1 MAKFKGFTDSETF
14 TQVPNG
20 FFRQLLKQIDD
31 ATELKVTLYF
41 LWRIEHMD
49 GPFRALSASDF
60 STTDLGLAADEIRLG
75 LEKAVER
82 GSLLK
87 VQKIDGG
94 RQELNVLRIALCC
107 CIQMLQPQGSKILE
121 AINQHF
127 VFRSG
132 RLRTFQLMLNIRN
145 LKSQLLSFF
154 GCATQCSNMRPC

>member
-41 LWRIEHMD
+41 LWRLEHMD
-49 GPFRALSASDF
+49 GPFRVLSESDF
-60 STTDLGLAADEIRLG
+60 STTDLGLVADEIHLG

-87 VQKIDGG
+87 VQKGTRGYFLLNSPRG
-94 RQELNVLRIALCC
+94 RAASSSVGTRRRI
-107 CIQMLQPQGSKILE
+107 S
-121 AINQHF
+121 
-127 VFRSG
+127 
-132 RLRTFQLMLNIRN
+132 
-145 LKSQLLSFF
+145 
-154 GCATQCSNMRPC
+154 CA